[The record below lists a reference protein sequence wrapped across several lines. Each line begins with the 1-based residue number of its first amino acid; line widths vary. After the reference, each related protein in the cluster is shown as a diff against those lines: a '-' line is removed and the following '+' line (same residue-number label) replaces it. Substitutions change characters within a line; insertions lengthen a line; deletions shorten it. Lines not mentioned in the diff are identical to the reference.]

1 MADTQTAANQNIPPS
16 SRAMNVDAARADVIA
31 MCAKHKA
38 TISTIEDLMSGGTR
52 VVLMNGTDAAVIRKA
67 FGKKVI
73 AGEVVR
79 TRWVRN
85 G

>member
-1 MADTQTAANQNIPPS
+1 MAETQNTTSQPAPAT
-16 SRAMNVDAARADVIA
+16 SRAINVDAPHADVVA

-38 TISTIEDLMSGGTR
+38 SVSTIEDLMSGGTR
-52 VVLMNGTDAAVIRKA
+52 VVLMNGTDAAAIRKA

-79 TRWVRN
+79 TRWLRN